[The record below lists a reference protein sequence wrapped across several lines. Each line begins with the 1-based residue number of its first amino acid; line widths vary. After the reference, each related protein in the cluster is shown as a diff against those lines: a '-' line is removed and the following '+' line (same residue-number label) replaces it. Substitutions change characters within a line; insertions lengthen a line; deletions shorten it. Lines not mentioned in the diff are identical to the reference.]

1 MSNYQ
6 TKYKTEVK
14 RLIDKIRDDY
24 QPEKIIIFGSFANRK
39 ITRDSDVDFFIIKK
53 TRKNRRERQ
62 QEVSRLLID
71 RQIPLDILVYTP
83 EEAKKRERLGDFFI
97 KDILQNGKLVY
108 AK

>member
-97 KDILQNGKLVY
+97 KDILQKGKLVY